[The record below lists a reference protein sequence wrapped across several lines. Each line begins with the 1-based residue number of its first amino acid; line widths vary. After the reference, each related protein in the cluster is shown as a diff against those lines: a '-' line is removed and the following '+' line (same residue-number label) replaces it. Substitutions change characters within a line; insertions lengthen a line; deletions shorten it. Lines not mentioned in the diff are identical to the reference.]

1 MCFCV
6 WVLVGWDW
14 NYFFNLSN
22 RLPLAK
28 WVVPKVLFKI
38 LLVLEAL
45 WELKPHDLSS
55 WHYGLEKPSFTKNFT
70 FVLILKMSS
79 CWISARVFTIYM
91 DSADKIL
98 LTNFILSGGLS
109 SCIALTTKYFQ
120 SQSKKQEWASTLAT
134 KHRPLSYTRKHE
146 SNIFRTALVLS
157 FIMLWF

>member
-6 WVLVGWDW
+6 WVLVGWDRDF
-14 NYFFNLSN
+14 FFNLRN
-22 RLPLAK
+22 RSPLAK
-28 WVVPKVLFKI
+28 WVVPKVLSKI
-38 LLVLEAL
+38 F
-45 WELKPHDLSS
+45 WY
-55 WHYGLEKPSFTKNFT
+55 WKPSGNQNPVTSQADTMARRNPRLQKT
-70 FVLILKMSS
+70 FVLILKMS

-157 FIMLWF
+157 FITLWF